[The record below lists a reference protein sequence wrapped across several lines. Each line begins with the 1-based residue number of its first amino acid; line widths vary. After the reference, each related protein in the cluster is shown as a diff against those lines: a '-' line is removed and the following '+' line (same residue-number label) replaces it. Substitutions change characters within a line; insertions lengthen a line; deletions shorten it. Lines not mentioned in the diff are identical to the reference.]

1 VGGRLFFD
9 GFFHFFFSSEKL
21 KNPLLLPFPPVKNKQ
36 AVTCAPDLSTVTLLP
51 GDEFLLLCC
60 DGIWDV
66 LTCQEAVD
74 FVRERLTKDAMSP
87 AEAASALCDRCLAP
101 DTGGCGKGCDNMS
114 AMVSSLGLSFS

>member
-1 VGGRLFFD
+1 MFD
-9 GFFHFFFSSEKL
+9 GFFHFFSLQKNSKTLFFSS
-21 KNPLLLPFPPVKNKQ
+21 PPVKNKQ